1 MGLFESSQVPE
12 TEASIRAKLISYAQ
26 AAGLQVTSWLV
37 GSVGQQ
43 ILETMVAG
51 LYGYTQTV
59 PTIVRGF
66 ASLDT
71 ATDPGDVDPYDD
83 TNVALTPAPGFLSN
97 MGANVY
103 GTTRNEASNASGF
116 VTFTNAG
123 VVPRTF
129 APYGLI
135 FTRSYGSPAPTYTN
149 TPDAAIYTGVGG
161 TVTVAAGSSLTIPVA
176 AISPGSANSA
186 TIGSLSLTTSLLGCS
201 ATNAAAV
208 LGTDREGADAYR
220 ARCRTAPARTSLGG
234 PGAAISYLA
243 ATQYDGTP
251 VINGSGTASNIT
263 RVYVSSDSTTGIVDA
278 YYASPTGPATA
289 EDVTAANLNITS
301 YAYATP
307 DAITFTGV
315 AATATTIVCSGTVK
329 IKARPGLVVA
339 TIKQAIVDTLV
350 DYFSTIPIGGVDQ
363 VAGAGVVY
371 AADMQ
376 AVIRTAYVG
385 LYDPI
390 LTSPAG
396 ASTAIALGH
405 VPVLST
411 STASWTV
418 TVV

>member
-1 MGLFESSQVPE
+1 MGLFEDSQKPS
-12 TEASIRAKLISYAQ
+12 TESNVRAQIIAYAQ

-43 ILETMVAG
+43 ILETMVAA

-71 ATDPGDVDPYDD
+71 ATDPGDVDPYDA
-83 TNVALTPAPGFLSN
+83 TNAALTPAPGFLSN
-97 MGANVY
+97 LGANTF
-103 GTTRNEASNASGF
+103 GTTRNEAANASGF
-116 VTFTNAG
+116 VTFSNAG

-129 APYGLI
+129 APYGLV
-135 FTRSYGSPAPTYTN
+135 FTRNYGSPAPTYTN
-149 TPDAAIYTGVGG
+149 TPDPAIYTGGGG
-161 TVTVAAGSSLTIPVA
+161 TVTVAPGASLVIPIA

-186 TIGSLSLTTSLLGCS
+186 PPSTIALTTSLLGCT

-220 ARCRTAPARTSLGG
+220 ARCRQAPARTSLGG
-234 PGAAISYLA
+234 PGAAIAYLA

-278 YYASPTGPATA
+278 YYASPTGPAVA
-289 EDVTAANLNITS
+289 ADVTAANLNITS

-315 AATATTIVCSGTVK
+315 AATGTTITCSGTVK
-329 IKARPGLVVA
+329 IKARPGLVTA
-339 TIKQAIVDTLV
+339 TVQKAIVDTLTAH
-350 DYFSTIPIGGVDQ
+350 FATIPIGGIDQ

-371 AADMQ
+371 AADIQ
-376 AVIRTAYVG
+376 AIIRTAYTG
-385 LYDPI
+385 IYDPI
-390 LTSPAG
+390 LTSPIG

-411 STASWTV
+411 TTGSWTV
-418 TVV
+418 SVT

>member
-1 MGLFESSQVPE
+1 MGLFEDSQQPQ
-12 TEASIRAKLISYAQ
+12 TEAGIRAQIIAYAQ

-43 ILETMVAG
+43 ILETMISA

-71 ATDPGDVDPYDD
+71 ATDPGDVDPYDA
-83 TNVALTPAPGFLSN
+83 TNAALTPAPGFLSN
-97 MGANVY
+97 MGENTF
-103 GTTRNEASNASGF
+103 GTERNQASNASGF

-123 VVPRTF
+123 IVPRTF
-129 APYGLI
+129 APYGLV

-149 TPDAAIYTGVGG
+149 TPDPAIYVNPGG
-161 TVTVAAGSSLTIPVA
+161 TVTVAPSTSIDIPVE

-186 TIGSLSLTTSLLGCS
+186 TPTTLSLTTSLLGCS
-201 ATNAAAV
+201 ATNAAAI

-220 ARCRTAPARTSLGG
+220 ARCRQAPARTSLGG
-234 PGAAISYLA
+234 PGAAIAYLA

-251 VINGSGTASNIT
+251 VINGSGNASNIT

-278 YYASPTGPATA
+278 YYASPTGPAVA
-289 EDVTAANLNITS
+289 ADVTAANLNIQS

-307 DAITFTGV
+307 DAITYTGV
-315 AATATTIVCSGTVK
+315 AATATTITCSGSVK
-329 IKARPGLVVA
+329 IKARPGLVIA
-339 TIKQAIVDTLV
+339 TIKQAIVDTLTA
-350 DYFSTIPIGGVDQ
+350 YFATIPIGGVDQ
-363 VAGAGVVY
+363 VAGAGFVY
-371 AADMQ
+371 AADIQ
-376 AVIRTAYVG
+376 AIIRTAYPG
-385 LYDPI
+385 LYDPA
-390 LTSPAG
+390 LVSPG